1 MIDKYKLTFVVPCSF
16 HACCYIL
23 KCKSNFKLDNNKIL
37 IVDLWAFCY
46 FFKSGNCR
54 IIYFN

>member
-37 IVDLWAFCY
+37 IYRV
-46 FFKSGNCR
+46 
-54 IIYFN
+54 IYFN